1 MNGAWRAYGAEFVGT
16 AWMVA
21 VGTGSVALGG
31 SLLVISLSFGLA
43 VTLAILALRGVS
55 GAHINPAVS
64 TGFVLTGHLPRE
76 RWLGYVLAQ
85 ATGGLLGSGVVH
97 AVIGPDE
104 LAPTVFAEGLST
116 LSAVGIEVGIT
127 AALMASI
134 LAVVAWRDDSTP
146 TVAVVVGAVVALLAF
161 FFGPLTGASMNPAR
175 TLGPNL
181 LSGAGGLM
189 VYTLATVVGAVLAAA
204 VVRWKGSAVP

>member
-1 MNGAWRAYGAEFVGT
+1 MKDAWRAYGAEFIGT

-21 VGTGSVALGG
+21 IGTGSVALGG
-31 SLLVISLSFGLA
+31 SLLVISLSFGFA
-43 VTLAILALRGVS
+43 VTVAILLLRGVS

-64 TGFVLTGHLPRE
+64 TGFVLTGHLQHQ
-76 RWLGYVLAQ
+76 RWLGYVMAQ
-85 ATGGLLGSGVVH
+85 GVGGVLGSGLVYL
-97 AVIGPDE
+97 ILGSDE
-104 LAPTVFAEGLST
+104 LAPTVVADGVSM
-116 LSAVGIEVGIT
+116 LSAVGIEVSIT

-146 TVAVVVGAVVALLAF
+146 TVAVAVGATVALLAF

-181 LSGAGGLM
+181 LSGAGGFL
-189 VYTLATVVGAVLAAA
+189 VYTLATVTGAVMVAAF
-204 VVRWKGSAVP
+204 VRWKDGTVS

>member
-1 MNGAWRAYGAEFVGT
+1 MNDAWRAYGAEFVGT
-16 AWMVA
+16 AWMVT

-97 AVIGPDE
+97 AAIGPDE

-116 LSAVGIEVGIT
+116 LSAVGVEVGIT

-134 LAVVAWRDDSTP
+134 LGVVAWRDDSTP

-181 LSGAGGLM
+181 LSGSGGLV
-189 VYTLATVVGAVLAAA
+189 VYTLATVAGSVLAAA

>member
-1 MNGAWRAYGAEFVGT
+1 MSDRWRAYGAEFIGT

-21 VGTGSVALGG
+21 IGTGSVALGA
-31 SLLVISLSFGLA
+31 SLLVVSLSFGFA
-43 VTLAILALRGVS
+43 VTVAILVLRGMS

-64 TGFVLTGHLPRE
+64 SAFVVTGHLPRHL
-76 RWLGYVLAQ
+76 WLGYVLAQ
-85 ATGGLLGSGVVH
+85 GAGGLLGSGFVLLFL
-97 AVIGPDE
+97 GPEE
-104 LAPTVFAEGLST
+104 LAPTALAEGVT
-116 LSAVGIEVGIT
+116 LSSAIGIEVGIT

-146 TVAVVVGAVVALLAF
+146 TVAVVVGATVAVLAF

-181 LSGAGGLM
+181 LSGAGGLFL
-189 VYTLATVVGAVLAAA
+189 YTLSTTAGALAAA
-204 VVRWKGSAVP
+204 AVARWKAGPVS

>member
-1 MNGAWRAYGAEFVGT
+1 MNDAWRAYGAEFVGT
-16 AWMVA
+16 AWMVT

-97 AVIGPDE
+97 AAIGPDE

-116 LSAVGIEVGIT
+116 LSAVGVEVGIT

-134 LAVVAWRDDSTP
+134 LGVVAWRDDSTP

-181 LSGAGGLM
+181 LSGSGGLV
-189 VYTLATVVGAVLAAA
+189 VYTLATVAGAVLAAA

>member
-1 MNGAWRAYGAEFVGT
+1 MSARWRAYGAEFMGT

-31 SLLVISLSFGLA
+31 SLLVVSLSFGLA
-43 VTLAILALRGVS
+43 VTTAILALRSSS

-64 TGFVLTGHLPRE
+64 TGFVLTGHLPRQ
-76 RWLGYVLAQ
+76 RWLGYVVAQ
-85 ATGGLLGSGVVH
+85 GAGGLFGSGMVH
-97 AVIGPDE
+97 LMVGPDE
-104 LAPTVFAEGLST
+104 LAPTVVAEGVSM
-116 LSAVGIEVGIT
+116 LSAVGIEVSIT

-181 LSGAGGLM
+181 LSGAGGLV
-189 VYTLATVVGAVLAAA
+189 VYTLATVAGAVLAAA
-204 VVRWKGSAVP
+204 VVRWKSKAVP